1 MDLLVRKRNGETEE
15 FQAEK
20 VNKVLEWACDGLTDV
35 SPSDVAMNAKLS
47 IHNKISTS
55 DIHEVMIQSAYNLIS
70 EESPNYQFVAARLRI
85 YALRKEVWG
94 GSQPPRLYDHLKKN
108 KKVYDDSILESY
120 SESEIHKIDKM
131 INHDRDYRFAHAG
144 IQQVVDKYLLCD
156 RTSNKIYETP
166 QFMFI
171 LIPMV
176 LYANTNPIDRMD
188 LIKQAYTYISKF
200 KINLPTPI
208 LATVRSKHKSYS
220 SCVLIDCGD
229 SLNSIFTTATVAGKY
244 TAKGS
249 GIGIN
254 VGRIRAVGS
263 GVRKNEGVSTGII
276 PFLKLIESS
285 VKCTSQNSVRGGSC
299 TVFVPWWHYEIED
312 IIVLKNNRGTD
323 DNRVKKLDYAVQL
336 DEVFYNK
343 VKNNEEITLFCPNES
358 NLYEHWGTSAFA
370 EKYDAAALKH
380 LRLKKTINSRDLL
393 FSIAKER
400 LETGRLYIMNMD
412 NANRSSWNK
421 TVRQS
426 NLCMEVLQINSPL
439 EKVDDEKAEI
449 GICILSAINLL
460 ETKKEEISKCC
471 SIIVSLLNRLIDYQE
486 YPFPAAQRFCRNKR
500 SLGVGL
506 TNFAAWLATQGFN
519 HESEESIKLTN
530 DLMEEVQYGLLS
542 ASCTE
547 AEETDPAKD
556 FDASRYSEGWLPI
569 DFHSAL
575 PKDIQFEYNMD
586 WESLRSRI
594 KEFGLANCTLS
605 CIQPCE
611 ASSINHGS
619 TNGIEPIRSF
629 LVEKLSKNGSKKVLV
644 PNYPKYKRN
653 YVIAWDMKSN
663 TNSIKIA
670 AAMQKFID
678 MAMSF
683 NTYLNYNH
691 YAAGEIPIS
700 VVAQDIITAH
710 KYGLR
715 TMYYNNTPNDNEES
729 ADTPSCE
736 SGACSI

>member
-20 VNKVLEWACDGLTDV
+20 VNKVLEWACEGLDGV
-35 SPSDVAMNAKLS
+35 NPSDVAMNAKLS
-47 IHNKISTS
+47 IHNKIKTS

-70 EESPNYQFVAARLRI
+70 EEASNYQFVAARLRI

-94 GSQPPRLYDHLKKN
+94 TSEPPRLYDHIRKN
-108 KKVYDDSILESY
+108 KAVYDDSILESY
-120 SESEIHKIDKM
+120 SESEIHKIDKF
-131 INHDRDYRFAHAG
+131 INHDRDFRFAHAG

-156 RTSNKIYETP
+156 RTTGKIHETP

-176 LYANTNPIDRMD
+176 LYADSQDRMD
-188 LIKQAYTYISKF
+188 LIKQAYVYISKF

-208 LATVRSKHKSYS
+208 LANVRSKNKSYS

-263 GVRKNEGVSTGII
+263 GVRKNEGVSTGIV

-336 DEVFYNK
+336 DEVFYDK

-358 NLYEHWGTSAFA
+358 NLYEYWGTQEFA
-370 EKYDAAALKH
+370 NKYEAAGSKH
-380 LRLKKTINSRDLL
+380 LRLKKTINARDLL
-393 FSIAKER
+393 FSMAKER

-412 NANRSSWNK
+412 NANKSSWNK

-426 NLCMEVLQINSPL
+426 NLCMEILQINSPL

-460 ETKKEEISKCC
+460 ETKREEIPKCC

-486 YPFPAAQRFCRNKR
+486 YPFSAAQRFCRNKR
-500 SLGVGL
+500 SLGIGL

-519 HESEESIKLTN
+519 HESKESIKLTN
-530 DLMEEVQYGLLS
+530 DLMEEIQYGLLS
-542 ASCTE
+542 ASCEE
-547 AEETDPAKD
+547 AEKTGPAKD

-569 DFHSAL
+569 DFHSTL
-575 PKDIQFEYNMD
+575 PEDIQFEYNMD
-586 WESLRSRI
+586 WEELRSRI
-594 KEFGLANCTLS
+594 KSFGLANCTLTA
-605 CIQPCE
+605 IMPAE
-611 ASSINHGS
+611 ASSICQNS

-629 LVEKLSKNGSKKVLV
+629 LTEKLSKNGSKKVLI
-644 PNYPKYKRN
+644 PNYPKYKKN

-678 MAMSF
+678 MGMSF
-683 NTYLNYNH
+683 NTYLNYQH
-691 YAAGEIPIS
+691 YPDGEIPIS
-700 VVAQDIITAH
+700 VVVQDIITAH

-729 ADTPSCE
+729 GDSNGC
-736 SGACSI
+736 SGGSCSI